1 MKLKYIMILFAAM
14 TLMACGSDN
23 KKQES
28 KDNKEAPAA
37 NESAEVAGK
46 DGQVTYRPDT
56 AMVFYDGKVDPN
68 KAFIVISKKE
78 LRLSVYA
85 DINGDRHLSPATP
98 CASAAIRAK
107 KRNRAT

>member
-1 MKLKYIMILFAAM
+1 MILFAAM

-78 LRLSVYA
+78 LRLFSFGKDSLLGRLGFPMLDMKEVG
-85 DINGDRHLSPATP
+85 IQ
-98 CASAAIRAK
+98 
-107 KRNRAT
+107 